1 AMNGWLRRYALLAAF
16 LLVLL
21 VPLFRHGDGA
31 PAVASRGPAVSG
43 QVGHLVIV
51 TPHLE
56 AVRRKF
62 STAFAAW
69 YAANYHAPVEVD
81 FLNYGGGSE
90 IVKFFQTS
98 RPTFEKLGTYEVDLV
113 WGGSDFLFTET
124 LEKKGYLQ
132 KAGIDSAV

>member
-1 AMNGWLRRYALLAAF
+1 MNGWLRRYALLAAF

-90 IVKFFQTS
+90 IVLQAGQ
-98 RPTFEKLGTYEVDLV
+98 GTNLESP
-113 WGGSDFLFTET
+113 GSKPSAASAWSPERIRSAF
-124 LEKKGYLQ
+124 
-132 KAGIDSAV
+132 DSVG